1 MKIKDLDKYTNAEKI
16 LLAQE
21 LWESVS
27 KEKLELSDAMK
38 QELDRRISLVE
49 ENKTDFYTWEDV
61 KNTLKKIEMHKLV
74 FSKEALLDIEQIAIW
89 YEEQREGLSFDFELC
104 LEESVSQ
111 IFEIPNFFRLDIKT

>member
-16 LLAQE
+16 LLAEE

-49 ENKTDFYTWEDV
+49 EDKTECYTWEDV
-61 KNTLKKIEMHKLV
+61 KNTLKKNRN
-74 FSKEALLDIEQIAIW
+74 A
-89 YEEQREGLSFDFELC
+89 
-104 LEESVSQ
+104 
-111 IFEIPNFFRLDIKT
+111 

>member
-16 LLAQE
+16 LLAEE

-49 ENKTDFYTWEDV
+49 EDKTDFYTWEDV
-61 KNTLKKIEMHKLV
+61 KNTLKKNRN
-74 FSKEALLDIEQIAIW
+74 A
-89 YEEQREGLSFDFELC
+89 
-104 LEESVSQ
+104 
-111 IFEIPNFFRLDIKT
+111 

>member
-16 LLAQE
+16 LLAEE

-49 ENKTDFYTWEDV
+49 EDKTEFYTWEDV
-61 KNTLKKIEMHKLV
+61 KNALKKNRN
-74 FSKEALLDIEQIAIW
+74 A
-89 YEEQREGLSFDFELC
+89 
-104 LEESVSQ
+104 
-111 IFEIPNFFRLDIKT
+111 

>member
-16 LLAQE
+16 LLAEE

-49 ENKTDFYTWEDV
+49 EDKTEFYTWEDV
-61 KNTLKKIEMHKLV
+61 KNMLKK
-74 FSKEALLDIEQIAIW
+74 SRNA
-89 YEEQREGLSFDFELC
+89 
-104 LEESVSQ
+104 
-111 IFEIPNFFRLDIKT
+111 

>member
-16 LLAQE
+16 LLAEE

-49 ENKTDFYTWEDV
+49 EDKTDFYTWEDV
-61 KNTLKKIEMHKLV
+61 KSTLKKNRN
-74 FSKEALLDIEQIAIW
+74 A
-89 YEEQREGLSFDFELC
+89 
-104 LEESVSQ
+104 
-111 IFEIPNFFRLDIKT
+111 

>member
-16 LLAQE
+16 HLAEE

-49 ENKTDFYTWEDV
+49 EDKTDFYTWEDV
-61 KNTLKKIEMHKLV
+61 KNTLKK
-74 FSKEALLDIEQIAIW
+74 SRNA
-89 YEEQREGLSFDFELC
+89 
-104 LEESVSQ
+104 
-111 IFEIPNFFRLDIKT
+111 